1 METLIKQVTH
11 GFLTLTLLA
20 IGLTLFIVQPSIV
33 AAAGTPP
40 PVTGTPSLLTLPAN
54 LKTNMAGYQATGPLN
69 TFQKGQMNF
78 TVPTFKTPNTYMV
91 TRLNLDGDPQTAT
104 ALNISAGITSST
116 NALGVQANSAWWLAG
131 QTEKEIPF
139 PLGIHAK
146 DAITLSLTSNPKTN
160 TSAIVITNVTTKE
173 SHQDRLVGAQY
184 ITDGFVGKC
193 LLYRPTIT
201 ASDPQ
206 AGQPEEL
213 AALPD
218 FGTETFSNC
227 SFSNGVSPLSPVT
240 KRATVLKIDMIT
252 QIDLPTAQDPTHLV
266 MTIGTAITPDATG
279 QSFVIKQVT
288 RQQLLNLS

>member
-1 METLIKQVTH
+1 
-11 GFLTLTLLA
+11 
-20 IGLTLFIVQPSIV
+20 
-33 AAAGTPP
+33 
-40 PVTGTPSLLTLPAN
+40 
-54 LKTNMAGYQATGPLN
+54 
-69 TFQKGQMNF
+69 MNF

-91 TRLNLDGDPQTAT
+91 TRLNLEGDPQTPT

-116 NALGVQANSAWWLAG
+116 NALGVQTNSAWWLAG

-193 LLYRPTIT
+193 LLYRPTI
-201 ASDPQ
+201 ASSNPQ
-206 AGQPEEL
+206 ADQPEEL

-279 QSFVIKQVT
+279 QSFVIKQTT
-288 RQQLLNLS
+288 RQQLLNLT